1 MEFLKE
7 VLGEELYN
15 QVSAAVNTYNEKP
28 ENKDKQVKLANLS
41 SGQYVDKNKYETSV
55 AEKEN
60 LEGQIETLNK
70 TIKSLK
76 DSNSDNE
83 ELQKTITAL
92 QTDLKN
98 QQAAN
103 ANTIKTYGLREQLSK
118 AGVLDP
124 DYLIYKAGGIEKFN
138 FDKENKPIGVD
149 EMLKP
154 YKEDTAMAHLFKQ
167 ETKKPPYNPQN
178 GNAGGD
184 NNPFAKETFNL
195 TRQGELLK
203 TNPEQAKAMA
213 AAAGVTI

>member
-60 LEGQIETLNK
+60 LEGQIEILNK

-213 AAAGVTI
+213 AAAGVSI

>member
-7 VLGEELYN
+7 ALGEELYS
-15 QVSAAVNTYNEKP
+15 QVSAAVNAYNEKP
-28 ENKDKQVKLANLS
+28 ENKDRQLKLANLS

-55 AEKEN
+55 AEKGN
-60 LEGQIETLNK
+60 LEGQIATLNK

-83 ELQKTITAL
+83 ELQKTVAAL
-92 QTDLKN
+92 QEDLKK

-103 ANTIKTYGLREQLSK
+103 EDTIKTYGLREQLSK
-118 AGVLDP
+118 AGVMDP

-138 FDKENKPIGVD
+138 FDRENRPIGLE

-154 YKEDTAMAHLFKQ
+154 YKEDTAMVHLFRQ
-167 ETKKPPYNPQN
+167 EQRKPPYKPQN

-184 NNPFAKETFNL
+184 NNPFAKETYNL
-195 TRQGELLK
+195 TKQGELLK
-203 TNPEQAKAMA
+203 ANPEQARAMA